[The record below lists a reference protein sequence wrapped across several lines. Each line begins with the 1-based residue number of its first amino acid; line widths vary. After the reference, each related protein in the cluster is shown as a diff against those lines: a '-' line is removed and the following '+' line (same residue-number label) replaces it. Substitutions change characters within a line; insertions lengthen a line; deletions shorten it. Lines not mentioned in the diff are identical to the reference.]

1 MARAGL
7 PRAADEDSGGGCGV
21 TLTVGSLFS
30 GIGGFDAAFEAVEA
44 QREAQGE
51 Y

>member
-1 MARAGL
+1 M
-7 PRAADEDSGGGCGV
+7 

-30 GIGGFDAAFEAVEA
+30 GIGGFDTAFEAVEA